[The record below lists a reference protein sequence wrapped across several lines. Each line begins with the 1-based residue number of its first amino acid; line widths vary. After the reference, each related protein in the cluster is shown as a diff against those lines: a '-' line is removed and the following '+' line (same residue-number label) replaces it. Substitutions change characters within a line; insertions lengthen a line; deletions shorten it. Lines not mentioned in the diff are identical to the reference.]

1 MKILSR
7 LVSALLCVVALLT
20 LLNAC
25 GVIAVGAVAG
35 GASVLADRRTAAAQ
49 ATDIGIQ
56 LEASA
61 QLSNKFGNDAHINVS
76 SFNQQVLLTGE
87 VKTAAIKAQAD
98 ADVKQIKNVRAVFD
112 ELIVGPNS
120 SYTARANDAYLTSKI
135 KAEMIFTNN
144 LPSNSMDI
152 VTEGANVYMLGI
164 LTAAE
169 AASAK
174 KIASSTN
181 GVKAVYTFFDLISE
195 ADKERIDAANKNA
208 SAASTKPTPQ

>member
-1 MKILSR
+1 M
-7 LVSALLCVVALLT
+7 
-20 LLNAC
+20 
-25 GVIAVGAVAG
+25 
-35 GASVLADRRTAAAQ
+35 
-49 ATDIGIQ
+49 
-56 LEASA
+56 
-61 QLSNKFGNDAHINVS
+61 
-76 SFNQQVLLTGE
+76 
-87 VKTAAIKAQAD
+87 KAQAD

-152 VTEGANVYMLGI
+152 VTEGTNVYMLGI

-195 ADKERIDAANKNA
+195 ADKERIDTANKNA

>member
-1 MKILSR
+1 
-7 LVSALLCVVALLT
+7 
-20 LLNAC
+20 
-25 GVIAVGAVAG
+25 
-35 GASVLADRRTAAAQ
+35 
-49 ATDIGIQ
+49 
-56 LEASA
+56 
-61 QLSNKFGNDAHINVS
+61 
-76 SFNQQVLLTGE
+76 
-87 VKTAAIKAQAD
+87 
-98 ADVKQIKNVRAVFD
+98 
-112 ELIVGPNS
+112 
-120 SYTARANDAYLTSKI
+120 
-135 KAEMIFTNN
+135 MIFTNN

-208 SAASTKPTPQ
+208 SAASTKPAPQ